1 MPLRYSNELLEGIPI
16 PDDGVSFSTLTSK
29 DITPY
34 IKVGNSIVGGSY
46 GYETVTIELRG
57 IVTPPFEKPR
67 NADYVDSFQYRGR
80 TWQVINVVEGPT
92 YQIAGTRAY
101 RTWTVV
107 GVDLDSPTVT
117 IV

>member
-1 MPLRYSNELLEGIPI
+1 MALRYVNELLEGFPI
-16 PDDGVSFSTLTSK
+16 PDDGISFSVLNAK

-34 IKVGNSIVGGSY
+34 IKIGNAIVGGSY

-67 NADYVDSFQYRGR
+67 DADYTDTFTYRSR
-80 TWQVINVVEGPT
+80 TWTVINVLEGPT
-92 YQIAGTRAY
+92 YTIAGTRAY
-101 RTWTVV
+101 RTWTVT
-107 GVDLDSPTVT
+107 GVDLENPTVT